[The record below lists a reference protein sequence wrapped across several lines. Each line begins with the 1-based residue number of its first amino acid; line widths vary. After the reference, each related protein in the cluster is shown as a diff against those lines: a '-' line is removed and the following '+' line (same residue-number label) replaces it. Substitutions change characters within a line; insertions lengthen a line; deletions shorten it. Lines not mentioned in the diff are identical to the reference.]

1 MREGVELRGFVGG
14 IAEHE
19 TLVTGTEL
27 LESLVKVKTLGD
39 IGRLLLNGNHDV
51 AGLVVETLVRRV
63 IADLLDGTSDD
74 ALVVNLRLGGNL
86 TEDHDHAGL
95 GRRLASDLGERV
107 LRETGIEDS
116 I

>member
-1 MREGVELRGFVGG
+1 MEFGGFVGG

-19 TLVTGTEL
+19 ALVTGTEL
-27 LESLVKVKTLGD
+27 LEGLVKVKTLGD

-51 AGLVVETLVRRV
+51 AGLVVETLLRRV

-74 ALVVNLRLGGNL
+74 ALVVNVGLGGNL
-86 TEDHDHAGL
+86 TEDHNHTGL
-95 GRRLASDLGERV
+95 SGRLASDLGERV
-107 LRETGIEDS
+107 LRKAGIEDS